1 MGDWIYRTDLWVIF
15 IYMVSMLV
23 VAWRVSGS
31 SRDVEG
37 YTVGN
42 RSMPG
47 WAIGLSVLGTF
58 TSSISFL
65 ALPATTYATNW
76 NAFVFSMALPVSAL
90 IAVLYFVPLYRQKVR
105 FSAYEFL
112 EARFGYWARAYV
124 VVSYVVLQIIRVAM
138 VLLLVALAVAPLL
151 EWQIIPTLILL
162 GTLVIIYDTLGGI
175 QAVIWTDV
183 IQVVILLV
191 GALWCLFALTF
202 GLPGGISEFIESVP
216 LDRISLGVWDKATES
231 SKPWWD
237 VWYLGQS
244 TILVV
249 LVYGI
254 SENLRNYGTDQ
265 NYVQRMLAARSDRE
279 AAKSLW
285 IGSWAYLPI
294 SVMFCLIGTALWV
307 NYPTPPMID
316 GEALSPDKVFPYFI
330 HNQLPLPVAGLVI
343 GAIMAAA
350 MSTVDSSLNSSS
362 TVVFIDLVRRLG
374 LKPNWMPDILVLRGL
389 TITLGIVG
397 TVAAI
402 AIYQRYLNESETIM
416 RMWWTYAGVAG
427 GGMFGLFLLAWLFP
441 RTPNWAAATGVL
453 LSIPMLIWG
462 ILPKSFLAE
471 QGWEPWACPLHGN
484 LVGVAGTLV
493 ILMMGLLGVQS
504 VRMGWS
510 RPNPKADP
518 VVDETTAG

>member
-1 MGDWIYRTDLWVIF
+1 MGDWIYRSDLWVIF
-15 IYMVSMLV
+15 IYMVAMLAI
-23 VAWRVSGS
+23 AWRVSSS
-31 SRDVEG
+31 SRDMEG

-42 RSMPG
+42 RNMPG

-76 NAFVFSMALPVSAL
+76 NAFVFSLALPVSAL
-90 IAVLYFVPLYRQKVR
+90 IAVLYFVPLYRRNVR

-112 EARFGYWARAYV
+112 EMRFGYWARVYAV
-124 VVSYVVLQIIRVAM
+124 LSYVVLQIIRVAM
-138 VLLLVALAVAPLL
+138 VLLLVALAVAPML

-162 GTLVIIYDTLGGI
+162 GSLVIVYDTLGRI

-183 IQVVILLV
+183 IQVVILLA

-202 GLPGGISEFIESVP
+202 GLPGGITEFIEAVP
-216 LDRISLGVWDKATES
+216 LDRISLGVWDADTGS

-237 VWYLGQS
+237 MWYLGQS

-249 LVYGI
+249 IIYGI

-265 NYVQRMLAARSDRE
+265 NYVQRILAARSDGE

-307 NYPTPPMID
+307 NYPTPPIVD
-316 GEALSPDKVFPYFI
+316 GVALSPDKVFPFFI
-330 HNQLPLPVAGLVI
+330 RNELPLPVAGLVI

-362 TVVFIDLVRRLG
+362 TVVFVDLVRRLG
-374 LKPNWMPDILVLRGL
+374 LKPNWISDILVLRGL

-402 AIYQRYLNESETIM
+402 VIYQRYLNESETIM

-427 GGMFGLFLLAWLFP
+427 GGMFGLFLVAWLLP
-441 RTPNWAAATGVL
+441 RTPNWAAAGGVL

-462 ILPKSFLAE
+462 IFPKSFLVE
-471 QGWEPWACPLHGN
+471 QGWELWACPLHGN
-484 LVGVAGTLV
+484 LVGVAGTVV
-493 ILMMGLLGVQS
+493 ILAMSGLGILAVTLGLC
-504 VRMGWS
+504 
-510 RPNPKADP
+510 RPNPKSDLA
-518 VVDETTAG
+518 VDESAA